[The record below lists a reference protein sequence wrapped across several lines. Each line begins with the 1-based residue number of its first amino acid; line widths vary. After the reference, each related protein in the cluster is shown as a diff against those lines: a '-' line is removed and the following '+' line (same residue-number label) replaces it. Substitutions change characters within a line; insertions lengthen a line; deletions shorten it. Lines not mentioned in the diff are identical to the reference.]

1 MTGRERIKQLW
12 RRLGASLRRQPTANA
27 GDGEAMAIRGFFVL
41 GAGRSGTSL
50 LTAMLRTEGLHQGS
64 VHSIQPRAA
73 NPMGFYE
80 DWEINAINDQIL
92 GAAVQARRPTAQPHP
107 GHDHGL
113 DDTSIDRPGG
123 AQHWLLRWPLDQ
135 GLSATASQQR
145 DMARLMRP
153 APFCFKDPRFS
164 YTLDLWIA
172 SLPPQQRQ
180 QLRSICVFR
189 RPEAVVESTL
199 RELRTE
205 PKLHNLAISV
215 QGAFSIWWHHYA
227 WILQRLAG
235 QRRQHTLI
243 LDYEDLFSAVGQ
255 RSLERFSGRAIRR
268 DLPQAALNRSAGSTL
283 QRPSDCDVLYQQLRR
298 EAQADVRR
306 WGGSEDP

>member
-12 RRLGASLRRQPTANA
+12 RRFRASLQRHPS
-27 GDGEAMAIRGFFVL
+27 GVFIDGEAGEIRGFFVL

-80 DWEINAINDQIL
+80 DWEINALNDQIL
-92 GAAVQARRPTAQPHP
+92 EAAVQTKRPTALAAH
-107 GHDHGL
+107 GHGPA
-113 DDTSIDRPGG
+113 DTSIDQPGG

-135 GLSATASQQR
+135 ALSATASQQR

-164 YTLDLWIA
+164 YTLDLWIEA
-172 SLPPQQRQ
+172 LPAAHREK
-180 QLRSICVFR
+180 LRSICVFR
-189 RPEAVVESTL
+189 RPEAVVESLL

-205 PKLHNLAISV
+205 PKLHNVAVSV

-227 WILQRLAG
+227 WILKRLAG
-235 QRRQHTLI
+235 QRRQHTLM
-243 LDYEDLFSAVGQ
+243 LDYDDLFTAAGQ
-255 RSLERFSGRAIRR
+255 RSLEGFSGRAIRR
-268 DLPQAALNRSAGSTL
+268 ELPQASLNRSAGNTL
-283 QRPSDCDVLYQQLRR
+283 QRPSDCHELYQQLRA
-298 EAQADVRR
+298 EARADISR
-306 WGGSEDP
+306 WGMEEEA

>member
-1 MTGRERIKQLW
+1 M
-12 RRLGASLRRQPTANA
+12 
-27 GDGEAMAIRGFFVL
+27 
-41 GAGRSGTSL
+41 
-50 LTAMLRTEGLHQGS
+50 
-64 VHSIQPRAA
+64 
-73 NPMGFYE
+73 
-80 DWEINAINDQIL
+80 
-92 GAAVQARRPTAQPHP
+92 
-107 GHDHGL
+107 
-113 DDTSIDRPGG
+113 
-123 AQHWLLRWPLDQ
+123 
-135 GLSATASQQR
+135 
-145 DMARLMRP
+145 
-153 APFCFKDPRFS
+153 
-164 YTLDLWIA
+164 
-172 SLPPQQRQ
+172 
-180 QLRSICVFR
+180 
-189 RPEAVVESTL
+189 ESTL

-243 LDYEDLFSAVGQ
+243 LDYEDLFNAAGQ
-255 RSLERFSGRAIRR
+255 RSLEHFSCRAIRR